1 MITVLDLAI
10 LRGARPDADG
20 DVSHGEVLKTGLPFF
35 IGCPCGKMLSAYTA
49 FPSKQG
55 VAMCVECVG
64 DSGWESIEEAE
75 SDIFG
80 DVALEL
86 VA

>member
-1 MITVLDLAI
+1 MVTVLDLAI
-10 LRGARPDADG
+10 LRGAQPDIDG

-35 IGCPCGKMLSAYTA
+35 IGCQCGKMLSAYTA
-49 FPSKQG
+49 FPSKRG
-55 VAMCVECVG
+55 AAMCERCVG

-80 DVALEL
+80 GVALEL
-86 VA
+86 V